1 MKSISTILAVAS
13 LAALISLQ
21 AQAQSPAPADAP
33 AAAGAPAAPG
43 APGARAG
50 SARRGGGAGVE
61 SGPGSSYRSPEVNAN
76 NSLTFRLL
84 APGAK
89 SVRVL
94 TDMPKLGEV
103 TVHGSAGYDMV
114 KDEATGIWA
123 YTTPPL
129 PPSYYQYWFIVD
141 GLTTPDPMN
150 TFVRPATGTPGV
162 YKSVV
167 GIPGK
172 EAEWMMFRDVPHGNL
187 TEHHYLNKENKT
199 ARRVVVYT
207 PPDYNTSDKSY
218 PVIYLLHGFNDSER
232 GWTQSGMA
240 HNIMDNLIAD
250 GKAVPAIIVM
260 PFAHNVTTSMGKV
273 AEIAYTQKALGYEPA
288 ARGAGR
294 GAPNAAPGSAAPGNA
309 APAAPGAD
317 APPAAGRGG
326 GARGGGIGGPT
337 GDGWSMEKELLDYV
351 IPYVEKDFRVIKDK
365 DHRAIFGYSMG
376 GGHSTSIGYRHPELF
391 SYVGGFSGGSVPAS
405 VIADPAKANK
415 DYKMIF
421 FGAGTEDGAVNGV
434 RTQDASLTAAGI
446 KHIASEDVGYGHDYQ
461 IWRQYLYRLA
471 QQTFRD

>member
-1 MKSISTILAVAS
+1 VKLASPSLSRLLIVAS
-13 LAALISLQ
+13 SLATLAL
-21 AQAQSPAPADAP
+21 AQPPAAPATPAATAPAPA
-33 AAAGAPAAPG
+33 PG
-43 APGARAG
+43 
-50 SARRGGGAGVE
+50 RGRGPGVE
-61 SGPGSSYRSPEVNAN
+61 SGPGSAYRSPEVNAN

-84 APGAK
+84 APNAQ
-89 SVRVL
+89 SVRVI

-103 TVHGSAGYDMV
+103 TVHGANGYDMV
-114 KDEATGIWA
+114 KGEGGIWS

-167 GIPGK
+167 GVPGK

-207 PPDYNTSDKSY
+207 PPDYNTSGKNY

-260 PFAHNVTTSMGKV
+260 PFGHNATTSMGKV
-273 AEIAYTQKALGYEPA
+273 AEIAYTQKSLGYTPPA
-288 ARGAGR
+288 APARGAG
-294 GAPNAAPGSAAPGNA
+294 GAPAAAAPAGGAGAAPGVAAA
-309 APAAPGAD
+309 A
-317 APPAAGRGG
+317 RGG
-326 GARGGGIGGPT
+326 RGGIGGPT
-337 GDGWSMEKELLDYV
+337 ADGWSMEKEILNYV

-365 DHRAIFGYSMG
+365 WHRAIMGYSMG
-376 GGHSTSIGYRHPELF
+376 GGHSTSIGLGHPEVF
-391 SYVGGFSGGSVPAS
+391 AYVAGMSGGGVTAITNNPERTAS
-405 VIADPAKANK
+405 ANK

-421 FGAGTEDGAVNGV
+421 VGSGTEDGAINGA
-434 RTQDASLTAAGI
+434 RTSHTTMTEKGI
-446 KHIASEDVGYGHDYQ
+446 KHVFSEDVGYGHDYQ
-461 IWRQYLYRLA
+461 IWRQYLHRLA
-471 QQTFRD
+471 QQMFRD